1 MGADEAAAGRAE
13 PASDY
18 DTFVDW
24 PKRLEREAP
33 FFRAHF
39 ATSGVRRILDAG
51 CGSGMHATMW
61 AKWGLE
67 VVGADP
73 DPSMLAQA
81 EVNRARSKSE
91 VGTAGGSVVFVSAGF
106 GGLARLGLEPFDAV
120 TCTGNALPH
129 VKGVGGLREALLDFA
144 AVLRPGGLLVLHLL
158 NHDRLIAGNVRSMA
172 PVVRDTTDGTH
183 VFLRV
188 MDYAQDAIL
197 FDFVT
202 LHRPAGALESG
213 AAWEVASRRSA
224 HTALPEAVLLPAIAE
239 AGFRDVERSGSHDGR
254 AFDVRSDE
262 SVILVATRT

>member
-1 MGADEAAAGRAE
+1 LGANEARPGGAA
-13 PASDY
+13 PASGY

-24 PKRLEREAP
+24 PRRLEREAP

-39 ATSGVRRILDAG
+39 ATHGVRRILDAG
-51 CGSGMHATMW
+51 SGSGMHAIMW
-61 AKWGLE
+61 AKWGLD

-81 EVNRARSKSE
+81 EVNLAAARSE
-91 VGTAGGSVVFVSAGF
+91 VEAAGGSVVFVPAGF
-106 GGLARLGLEPFDAV
+106 GGMARLGRQPFDAV

-129 VKGVGGLREALLDFA
+129 VDGVDGLREALLDFA

-158 NHDRLIAGNVRSMA
+158 NHDRLIAENVRSMA

-188 MDYAQDAIL
+188 MDYRPGAIL

-202 LHRPAGALESG
+202 MHRPAGALESG
-213 AAWEVASRRSA
+213 TPWGVASRRSA
-224 HTALPEAVLLPAIAE
+224 HTALPEAVLLPAVAE
-239 AGFRDVERSGSHDGR
+239 AGFGEVERFGSHDGM
-254 AFDVRSDE
+254 ALDVRSDE

>member
-1 MGADEAAAGRAE
+1 MSSDQARQAPAA

-24 PKRLEREAP
+24 PRRLEREAP

-39 ATSGVRRILDAG
+39 ATHGVRRVLDAG
-51 CGSGMHATMW
+51 CGSGMHAIMW
-61 AKWGLE
+61 AKWGLD

-81 EVNRARSKSE
+81 EVNLAAARGE
-91 VGTAGGSVVFVSAGF
+91 VEAAGGSVVFVSAAF
-106 GGLARLGLEPFDAV
+106 GGLAQLGLQPFDSV

-129 VKGVGGLREALLDFA
+129 VKGLSGLREALADFA

-158 NHDRLIAGNVRSMA
+158 NHDRLIASGIRSMA
-172 PVVRDTTDGTH
+172 PVVRDAADGTH

-188 MDYAQDAIL
+188 MDYEPGAIL

-202 LHRPAGALESG
+202 MRRPKGALESG
-213 AAWEVASRRSA
+213 APWEIASRRSA
-224 HTALPEAVLLPAIAE
+224 HTALPEAVLLPAVAE
-239 AGFRDVERSGSHDGR
+239 AAFGDAQRFGSHDGR
-254 AFDVRSDE
+254 AFDAGSDE
-262 SVILVATRT
+262 SVIVVASRT